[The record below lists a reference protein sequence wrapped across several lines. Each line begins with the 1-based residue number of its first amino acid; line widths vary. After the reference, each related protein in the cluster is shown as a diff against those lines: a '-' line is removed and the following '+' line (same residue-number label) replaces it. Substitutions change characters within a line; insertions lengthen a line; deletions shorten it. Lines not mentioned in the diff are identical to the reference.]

1 MFEKARF
8 YLLFS
13 IFWDNLHRR
22 LMSIPAM
29 AFCISNAEKR
39 VIEMR
44 LFLQKSLQK
53 VIPKSVGFGHAACL
67 AFQRDTLS
75 WSTQRVALTFPA
87 R

>member
-1 MFEKARF
+1 MVA
-8 YLLFS
+8 
-13 IFWDNLHRR
+13 DNLHKR
-22 LMSIPAM
+22 LMSIPAT

-39 VIEMR
+39 VIGVR
-44 LFLQKSLQK
+44 QFLQKSLQK
-53 VIPKSVGFGHAACL
+53 VIPESVNFGHAACL